1 MKLLKTR
8 AELNDELEPF
18 WKCAARIS
26 LIPTMG
32 ALHEGHMS
40 LARLCG
46 PCDVRV
52 LSIFVN
58 PTQFGPNEDLTRYPR
73 TLENDIELCEHE
85 GIDFVFAPSV
95 DDMYHSDSGITVNP
109 GAMGKVWEGAIRP
122 GHFEGVLTIVAKL
135 LHLVRPDAAN
145 FGEKDFQQLTLIRA
159 MCRSLDW
166 PVSIVAG
173 QTLRESDGL
182 AMSSRNRFLKESE
195 RAQASVLYKALLTG
209 RDLIRSGE
217 RDVEKV
223 KQIMLAD
230 VSKSADAQVEYLTG
244 VNSETLVEEAIVP
257 ENARLIGAIRLGSV
271 RLIDNMAVYDA

>member
-1 MKLLKTR
+1 
-8 AELNDELEPF
+8 
-18 WKCAARIS
+18 
-26 LIPTMG
+26 MG

-73 TLENDIELCEHE
+73 TLENDLELCEHE

-195 RAQASVLYKALLTG
+195 RAQANVLYKALLTG
-209 RDLIRSGE
+209 RDLIQSGE

-230 VSKSADAQVEYLTG
+230 VSKSTDAQVEYLTG